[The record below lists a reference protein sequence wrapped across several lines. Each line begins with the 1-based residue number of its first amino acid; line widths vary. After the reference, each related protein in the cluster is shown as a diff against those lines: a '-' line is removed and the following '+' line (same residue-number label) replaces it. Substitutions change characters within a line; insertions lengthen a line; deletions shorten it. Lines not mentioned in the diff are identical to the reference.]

1 MYTHTHTHL
10 LRKKNWGLTNLCP
23 DYAPPLTE
31 CQKITQYYGSAATS
45 LAYDCDPILASQ
57 HTAQTDPS
65 ICFFTSIP
73 SSCEFRTPK
82 NNFDFVPIPEPYTE
96 QF

>member
-1 MYTHTHTHL
+1 MYTHTPIKE
-10 LRKKNWGLTNLCP
+10 KKLGFDQPLS

-45 LAYDCDPILASQ
+45 LVYDCDPILASQ

-82 NNFDFVPIPEPYTE
+82 E
-96 QF
+96 